1 MRYRRPHMSHKATNG
16 RAKRE
21 DALPLAA
28 LEFESPS
35 AAIIASPVPPFARVT
50 NLLVFLLVVSMLLAS
65 GLIRVDKIVSAT
77 GKLVG
82 EAPNIVIQSFDKTI
96 VESINVRKGDIVRKG
111 QVLVRLNPTFTAAD
125 LTAMK
130 DQVDLLR
137 AKTARLQGA
146 ASGTVYVPDPDNPLA
161 DLQGSI
167 FRQQT
172 GEYDSSLQTYD
183 QTIGQLQTQIAAA
196 KAQAEYDR
204 NRLVVAID
212 VESMHQSLQDRGHG
226 SKLRTLQA
234 KDERLEIS
242 ASLAQAES
250 SSVEAGRK
258 IAALKAERET
268 FIQRWNG
275 LNSQELADV
284 RGKLVQAEQDY
295 TKAKLHNELVVL
307 TAPRDAVVLAVGKI
321 SVGSVVSSDDRLIE
335 LVPLDAQLSVEA
347 YVSGIDSGYVRPGDV
362 VKIKFDTLPFL
373 QYGGARGAVRAIS
386 ADSFSPEATP
396 EQGGST
402 LPNRPRS
409 LYYRADITIDE
420 LMLHQTPP
428 GFQLVPGMP
437 LTADVKVGTRSVL
450 GYFVSKILPVTH
462 DSLHEP

>member
-1 MRYRRPHMSHKATNG
+1 MLHEPTNG
-16 RAKRE
+16 MARRK
-21 DALPLAA
+21 DPLPLAV

-50 NLLVFLLVVSMLLAS
+50 NLMVFLLVVSMLLAS

-82 EAPNIVIQSFDKTI
+82 EAPNIVIQSYDKTI

-111 QVLVRLNPTFTAAD
+111 QVLARLNPTFTAAD

-137 AKTARLQGA
+137 AKAARLEGA
-146 ASGTVYVPDPDNPLA
+146 TSGTDYIPDPDNPLA

-172 GEYDSSLQTYD
+172 SEYYSSLQTYD
-183 QTIGQLQTQIAAA
+183 QMIGQLQTQIATAN
-196 KAQAEYDR
+196 AQAEFSR
-204 NRLVVAID
+204 NRLGVAVN

-226 SKLRTLQA
+226 SKLRTLMAQ
-234 KDERLEIS
+234 DERLEIA
-242 ASLAQAES
+242 ASLTQAES
-250 SSVEAGRK
+250 NSVEASRR

-275 LNSQELADV
+275 QNSLELADV
-284 RGKLVQAEQDY
+284 RGKLVQAEQEY
-295 TKAKLHNELVVL
+295 EKAKLHNELVVL
-307 TAPRDAVVLAVGKI
+307 IAPRDAIVLAVGKI
-321 SVGSVVSSDDRLIE
+321 SVGSVVSSDDKLIE

-347 YVSGIDSGYVRPGDV
+347 YVSGVHSGHIRPGDMAQ
-362 VKIKFDTLPFL
+362 IKFDTLPFL

-396 EQGGST
+396 AQGGST
-402 LPNRPRS
+402 LPNRPRT
-409 LYYRADITIDE
+409 LYYRADISIDE
-420 LMLHQTPP
+420 VLLHQTPP

-437 LTADVKVGTRSVL
+437 LTVEVKVGTRSVL
-450 GYFVSKILPVTH
+450 GYFVSKILPVAQN
-462 DSLHEP
+462 SLREP